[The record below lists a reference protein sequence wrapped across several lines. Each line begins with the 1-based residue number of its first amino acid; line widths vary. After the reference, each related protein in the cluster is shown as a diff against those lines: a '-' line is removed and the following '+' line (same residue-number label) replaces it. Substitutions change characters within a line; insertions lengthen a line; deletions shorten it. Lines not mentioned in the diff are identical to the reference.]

1 MQNNS
6 STKATSKLPRRA
18 KSKKRDLV
26 GVNDAQVAETPSE
39 FSFAVAKIAVAQVCH
54 SVGFKTFKCNALK
67 TLTNVSTRYLE
78 TIVRSAASFANAS
91 NRTNSNLFD
100 IINGIHDLC
109 SAQGFPGGSVMH
121 KVNLLRRGN
130 VVRNCGKHSL
140 AREENNGLLQIN
152 DIKRNREKDTRM
164 ELPKGRERMKF

>member
-39 FSFAVAKIAVAQVCH
+39 FSFAVAKIAVAQVCQ

-121 KVNLLRRGN
+121 KVNLLRSSALKDIMNFVNLSNKVPFAKPIPFRN
-130 VVRNCGKHSL
+130 VFQVNVFL
-140 AREENNGLLQIN
+140 
-152 DIKRNREKDTRM
+152 
-164 ELPKGRERMKF
+164 